1 MEHCERCGAEIDE
14 AAKSAGR
21 CQRCGKRL
29 PVQMRR
35 PEPGPP
41 ERLTSETAPPRPGSG
56 AAGTPAPLEDDQIRV
71 HTDGEG
77 AFSIYTGDRSYEF
90 RQGAGCDERDIT
102 RSMVRMVM
110 GYMDRHNSVVSVTTF
125 FAMLGTALEER
136 RDLTG

>member
-1 MEHCERCGAEIDE
+1 MERCERCGAEIDE
-14 AAKSAGR
+14 AARSAGQ

-29 PVQMRR
+29 PGQMRR
-35 PEPGPP
+35 PEPAPP
-41 ERLTSETAPPRPGSG
+41 ERPTSETVPPPPR
-56 AAGTPAPLEDDQIRV
+56 AAGGPSPLGDDHIRV

-102 RSMVRMVM
+102 RSMVQLVM